1 MNELALGRPALAPA
15 RAQLDTSRFPAR
27 ARAVLRLL
35 ERVQHGSLDLVFPDG
50 QQRHFGAGPPSTQLR
65 LSNWSALDATLRH
78 GDIGFAES
86 YVDGAWTSPD
96 LVGLLRFF
104 VRNRRAAEAAI
115 YGSRWGNVL
124 YRLRHLLRANKR
136 AQARRNIHAH
146 YDLGN
151 AFYALWLDPTMS
163 YSSALLA
170 PETEA
175 AGTVPDEAALVA
187 GQHAK
192 YARVLA
198 ELQLDAPSEILEIG
212 CGWGGFAE
220 IAARAGHRVTG
231 LTLSTEQL
239 AYAQTRLASQGL
251 LAQLACRDYR
261 DERRRY
267 DAIASIEMVEAV
279 GERYWPKYF
288 ATLWRC
294 LKPGGRACI
303 QSIVI
308 DDALF
313 ARYRRGTDFIQ
324 QYIFPG
330 GMLPSTTAFEAQARA
345 AGLEVV
351 ARHAFGHSYAL
362 TLAAWRTRFVAQ
374 LAAVRALGFDERFVR
389 LWTFYLAYCEAAFA
403 EGSTD
408 VVQFTLVRP

>member
-1 MNELALGRPALAPA
+1 MNELALVRPALPPA

-27 ARAVLRLL
+27 GRAVLRLL
-35 ERVQHGSLDLVFPDG
+35 ERVEHGSIDLVFPDG

-65 LSNWSALDATLRH
+65 VADWSALDATVRH

-96 LVGLLRFF
+96 LVALLRFF

-115 YGSRWGNVL
+115 YGSRWGNL
-124 YRLRHLLRANKR
+124 FYRLRHLLRANTR
-136 AQARRNIHAH
+136 TQARRNIHAH

-163 YSSALLA
+163 YSSALLPPQA
-170 PETEA
+170 EA
-175 AGTVPDEAALVA
+175 AGAVPDEAALVA

-198 ELQLDAPSEILEIG
+198 ELRLEAPADILEIG

-220 IAARAGHRVTG
+220 TAARAGHRVTG

-239 AYAQTRLASQGL
+239 AYAQARLASQGL
-251 LAQLACRDYR
+251 HAQLARRDYR
-261 DERRRY
+261 DEQRRY

-279 GERYWPKYF
+279 GERYWPRYF
-288 ATLWRC
+288 ATLRHR

-330 GMLPSTTAFEAQARA
+330 GMLPSICAFEAQARA

-351 ARHAFGHSYAL
+351 ARHAFGRSYAL
-362 TLAAWRTRFVAQ
+362 TLAAWRTRFEAQ

-403 EGSTD
+403 EGNTD
-408 VVQFTLVRP
+408 VVQFTLVRS